1 MTGGAGHATGVA
13 RHAQGDGARHV
24 PGPPPGPG
32 GVPLIDRAFSLAG
45 LPPGARVV
53 DVGCGAGRTVAYLR
67 RSLGLDAVGVDL
79 ELPERPRCAGPEL
92 PLVRAQGERLPF
104 PDGAAAAVLLECV
117 LSVAADRERLLS
129 ECARV
134 LGPGGTLVLADL
146 YAPRPAAGWASA
158 RAAGGAAFLTREA
171 LTHLLEL
178 NGLGVVHWE
187 DHSSVLKEY
196 LFRFVMERGPVDDL
210 WRYLGGAS
218 ADGRDA
224 AAALRELR
232 PGYLLLLALKDR

>member
-1 MTGGAGHATGVA
+1 VSEGAGRAIGVA
-13 RHAQGDGARHV
+13 RHAQGDGARGV

-32 GVPLIDRAFSLAG
+32 GLPLIDRAFSLAG

-53 DVGCGAGRTVAYLR
+53 DVGCGAGRSVEHLR
-67 RSLGLDAVGVDL
+67 RGLGLDAVGVDL
-79 ELPERPRCAGPEL
+79 DLPERHRRAGPQL
-92 PLVRAQGERLPF
+92 PLVRARGERLPF

-134 LGPGGTLVLADL
+134 LAPGGTLVVADL
-146 YAPRPAAGWASA
+146 YAPRPASGWTSPGP
-158 RAAGGAAFLTREA
+158 AGGAALLTREA
-171 LTHLLEL
+171 LAHLLEL
-178 NGLGVVHWE
+178 HGLGVVHWE

-218 ADGRDA
+218 AGGRDA
-224 AAALRELR
+224 AGALRELR
-232 PGYLLLLALKDR
+232 PGYLLLLAVKDR